1 MFTTAFMKMLCKIKN
16 SKPTDMRLFT
26 TILFCLIVL
35 SASAQKV
42 VDKIVGV
49 VNDKIILLSDIES
62 QYQQYLQEY
71 GANAPANLK
80 CELLDQL
87 MTQKLMLAQSIL
99 DSVEVADEEVDNEL
113 DKRIR
118 YFSNMTGGIEK
129 LEEYYGKS
137 IVEIKDEFRTEIK
150 DQMLSQKE
158 QQSIIADAKINPSDV
173 KAFFNKIPSDS
184 LPFYDAEVQV
194 GQIVFKPQVIPEMK
208 QFAIDK
214 INELRNRALKG
225 EDFATLASLY
235 SEDPGSQDKGGEL
248 GFVNRGDLDPN
259 FEGAAF
265 SLKIPGDISQVVE
278 SSFGY
283 HIIQL
288 IERRGERI
296 NVRHILITPKT
307 TTFDLTKA
315 QMRGD
320 TVYQKLES
328 GKISFTDAVN
338 KFSEDEESKNNGGML
353 VNSNSGNT
361 FFTIPDLGD
370 YDKSLVFTID
380 SLKAGEYSKPEIFR
394 DKDGKMMYRIVFL
407 KSESVAHKG
416 NMKDDYDKFQS
427 AALSQKQADIFNEWI
442 KEKIARSY
450 TFIDSQFIDC
460 DTMTKWKQ
468 TAQKP

>member
-1 MFTTAFMKMLCKIKN
+1 MRCKTK
-16 SKPTDMRLFT
+16 SLKPTDMRFIT
-26 TILFCLIVL
+26 TILLCLVFL

-49 VNDKIILLSDIES
+49 VNDKIILLSDIEA
-62 QYQQYLQEY
+62 QNQQYIQEY
-71 GANAPANLK
+71 GANTPANLK
-80 CELLDQL
+80 CELLDQV

-99 DSVEVADEEVDNEL
+99 DSVEVADEDVDNEL

-137 IVEIKDEFRTEIK
+137 IVEIKDEFRTEIR
-150 DQMLSQKE
+150 DQMLSSKE
-158 QQSIIADAKINPSDV
+158 QQNIIADAKVNPSDV
-173 KAFFNKIPSDS
+173 KVFFNKIPTDS
-184 LPFYDAEVQV
+184 LPYYDAEVQV
-194 GQIVFKPQVIPEMK
+194 GQIIFKPQVIPEMK

-214 INELRNRALKG
+214 INELRNRAMKG

-235 SEDPGSQDKGGEL
+235 SEDPGSVDKGGEL

-265 SLKIPGDISQVVE
+265 SLKVPGDISQVVE

-307 TTFDLTKA
+307 TSFDLTKA
-315 QMRGD
+315 KSRGD
-320 TVYQKLES
+320 TVYQKLS
-328 GKISFTDAVN
+328 AGQISFTDAVN

-353 VNSNSGNT
+353 VNSASGNT
-361 FFTIPDLGD
+361 FFTIPELGD
-370 YDKSLVFTID
+370 NDKSLVFTID
-380 SLKAGEYSKPEIFR
+380 SLKAGQFSKPELFR
-394 DKDGKMMYRIVFL
+394 DKDGKMMYRIVYL
-407 KSESVAHKG
+407 KTESVAHKG
-416 NMKDDYDKFQS
+416 NMKDDYDKFQA
-427 AALSQKQADIFNEWI
+427 AALSQKQADIFTEWV

-450 TFIDSQFIDC
+450 TFIDPQFVDC

>member
-1 MFTTAFMKMLCKIKN
+1 MRCKTKS
-16 SKPTDMRLFT
+16 SKPTDMRFIT
-26 TILFCLIVL
+26 TILLCLIFL
-35 SASAQKV
+35 SVSAQKV

-62 QYQQYLQEY
+62 QYLQYTQEY
-71 GANAPANLK
+71 GSNAPANLK
-80 CELLDQL
+80 CELLDQA
-87 MTQKLMLAQSIL
+87 MTQKLLLAQSIL
-99 DSVEVADEEVDNEL
+99 DSVVIADEDVDNEL

-137 IVEIKDEFRTEIK
+137 IVEIKDEFRTEIR
-150 DQMLSQKE
+150 DQMQASRE
-158 QQSIIADAKINPSDV
+158 QQNIIGDANVNPSEV
-173 KAFFNKIPSDS
+173 KKYFSDIPADS
-184 LPFYDAEVQV
+184 LPYYDAEVQI
-194 GQIVFKPQVIPEMK
+194 GQIIFIPQVTPEMK

-214 INELRNRALKG
+214 IKELSNRANKG

-235 SEDPGSQDKGGEL
+235 SEDPASIDKGGEL

-265 SLKIPGDISQVVE
+265 SLKVPGQISDVVE

-315 QMRGD
+315 QLRAD
-320 TVYQKLES
+320 TVYQNLIA
-328 GKISFTDAVN
+328 GKISFSDAVN
-338 KFSEDEESKNNGGML
+338 NFSEDAENKNNGGML
-353 VNSNSGNT
+353 VNNKSGNT

-370 YDKSLVFTID
+370 YDKSLVFTIAN
-380 SLKAGEYSKPEIFR
+380 LKAGQFSKPEVFR
-394 DKDGKMMYRIVFL
+394 DNSGKMMYRIVYM
-407 KSESVAHKG
+407 KTESVAHKG

-427 AALSQKQADIFNEWI
+427 AALSQKQTDIFTEWV
-442 KEKIARSY
+442 KEKIARSF
-450 TFIDSQFIDC
+450 TFIDPQFSDC
-460 DTMTKWKQ
+460 DSMLKWKQ

>member
-1 MFTTAFMKMLCKIKN
+1 MRCKIKS
-16 SKPTDMRLFT
+16 SKPTDMRFIT
-26 TILFCLIVL
+26 TILLCFIVV
-35 SASAQKV
+35 SVSAQKV

-49 VNDKIILLSDIES
+49 VNDKIILLSDIEA
-62 QYQQYLQEY
+62 QNQQYIQEY
-71 GANAPANLK
+71 GENTPANLK
-80 CELLDQL
+80 CELLDQV

-99 DSVEVADEEVDNEL
+99 DSVEIADEDVDNEL
-113 DKRIR
+113 DKRVR

-137 IVEIKDEFRTEIK
+137 IVEIKDEFRTEIR
-150 DQMLSQKE
+150 DQMLSSKE
-158 QQSIIADAKINPSDV
+158 QQNIIADAKVNPSDV
-173 KAFFNKIPSDS
+173 KVFFNKIPTDS
-184 LPFYDAEVQV
+184 LPYYDAEVQV
-194 GQIVFKPQVIPEMK
+194 GQIIFKPQVIPEMK

-214 INELRNRALKG
+214 INDLRNRAMKG

-235 SEDPGSQDKGGEL
+235 TEDPGSIDKGGEL
-248 GFVNRGDLDPN
+248 GFFNRGEMDPN

-265 SLKIPGDISQVVE
+265 SLKVPGQISDVVE
-278 SSFGY
+278 STFGY

-307 TTFDLTKA
+307 TSFDLTKA
-315 QMRGD
+315 QMRAD
-320 TVYQKLES
+320 TVYQKLAE
-328 GKISFTDAVN
+328 GKISFSDAVN

-353 VNSNSGNT
+353 VNSASGNT
-361 FFTIPDLGD
+361 FFTIPELGD
-370 YDKSLVFTID
+370 NDKSLVFTID
-380 SLKAGEYSKPEIFR
+380 SLKDGEFSKPELFR

-407 KSESVAHKG
+407 KTESVAHKG
-416 NMKDDYDKFQS
+416 NMKDDYDKFQA
-427 AALSQKQADIFNEWI
+427 AALSQKQADIFSDWV

-450 TFIDSQFIDC
+450 TFIDPQFVDC

>member
-1 MFTTAFMKMLCKIKN
+1 MRCKTK
-16 SKPTDMRLFT
+16 SLKPTDMRYIT
-26 TILFCLIVL
+26 TIILCLFVV
-35 SASAQKV
+35 SVSAQRV

-62 QYQQYLQEY
+62 QYQQYIQEY
-71 GANAPANLK
+71 GGNTPGNLK

-99 DSVEVADEEVDNEL
+99 DSVEVAEEEVDNEL

-137 IVEIKDEFRTEIK
+137 IVEIKDEFRTEIR
-150 DQMLSQKE
+150 DQMLSSKE
-158 QQSIIADAKINPSDV
+158 QQNIIADVKVNPSDV
-173 KAFFNKIPSDS
+173 KIFFNKIPSDS

-194 GQIVFKPQVIPEMK
+194 GQIIFKPQVIPEMK

-214 INELRNRALKG
+214 INDLLNRATKG

-235 SEDPGSQDKGGEL
+235 SEDPGSVDKGGEL
-248 GFVNRGDLDPN
+248 GFVNRGELDPN

-265 SLKIPGDISQVVE
+265 SLKIPGDFSKVVE

-307 TTFDLTKA
+307 TSFVLTKA
-315 QMRGD
+315 KSRGD
-320 TVYQKLES
+320 TVYQKLIA
-328 GKISFTDAVN
+328 GQISFTDAVN

-353 VNSNSGNT
+353 VNNNSGNT

-370 YDKSLVFTID
+370 NDKGLVFTID
-380 SLKAGEYSKPEIFR
+380 SLKAGEFSKPELFR

-407 KSESVAHKG
+407 KTESVAHKG
-416 NMKDDYDKFQS
+416 NMKDDYDKFQA
-427 AALSQKQADIFNEWI
+427 AALSQQQSTVFNEWV

-450 TFIDSQFIDC
+450 TFIDAQFTDC

>member
-1 MFTTAFMKMLCKIKN
+1 MRIIITFLFSVSVLTT
-16 SKPTDMRLFT
+16 
-26 TILFCLIVL
+26 
-35 SASAQKV
+35 SAQKV

-62 QYQQYLQEY
+62 QSQQYIQEY
-71 GANAPANLK
+71 GAELPANMK

-87 MTQKLMLAQSIL
+87 LIQKLLLAQAIL
-99 DSVEVADEEVDNEL
+99 DSVEIAEEEVDNEL

-118 YFSNMTGGIEK
+118 YFSNMTGGITK

-137 IVEIKDEFRTEIK
+137 IVEIKDEFRTEIR
-150 DQMLSQKE
+150 DQMLSSRE
-158 QQSIIADAKINPSDV
+158 QQNIIGDVKINPSDV
-173 KAFFNKIPSDS
+173 KVFFNTISSDS

-194 GQIVFKPQVIPEMK
+194 GQIIFKPRVIPEMK

-214 INELRNRALKG
+214 ITELRNRALKG

-235 SEDPGSQDKGGEL
+235 SEDPGSVDKGGAL
-248 GFVNRGDLDPN
+248 DFVNRGELDPN

-265 SLKIPGDISQVVE
+265 SLKIPGDISPVVE
-278 SSFGY
+278 STFGY

-307 TTFDLTKA
+307 TSFDLTKA
-315 QMRGD
+315 KSRGD
-320 TVYQKLES
+320 TVYQKLS
-328 GKISFTDAVN
+328 AGQISFSDAVN
-338 KFSEDEESKNNGGML
+338 KFSEDEDSKNNGGML
-353 VNSNSGNT
+353 VNNNSGNT

-370 YDKSLVFTID
+370 NDKSLVFTID
-380 SLKAGEYSKPEIFR
+380 SLKAGEFSKPELFR
-394 DKDGKMMYRIVFL
+394 DKDGKMMYRIVYL
-407 KSESVAHKG
+407 KTESVAHKG
-416 NMKDDYDKFQS
+416 NMKDDYDKFQA
-427 AALSQKQADIFNEWI
+427 AALSQKQAAVFSEWV

-450 TFIDSQFIDC
+450 TFIDPQFIDC

-468 TAQKP
+468 NSQKP